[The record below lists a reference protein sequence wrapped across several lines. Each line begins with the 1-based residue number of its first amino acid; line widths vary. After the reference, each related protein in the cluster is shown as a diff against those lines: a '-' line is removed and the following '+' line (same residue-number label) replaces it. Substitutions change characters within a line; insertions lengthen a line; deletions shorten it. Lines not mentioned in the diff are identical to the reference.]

1 MAERTFNQ
9 GMTSVD
15 REQHNIFQN
24 LVTRTLWNVIES
36 DSRLEMDRQ
45 SKGCY
50 GKDKNVVLSKN
61 ASNEIQP
68 GLTQLNC
75 LSQLGARIGL
85 VNHGLPES

>member
-1 MAERTFNQ
+1 M
-9 GMTSVD
+9 
-15 REQHNIFQN
+15 
-24 LVTRTLWNVIES
+24 IES
-36 DSRLEMDRQ
+36 DSRLEMDSQ

-61 ASNEIQP
+61 AGNEIQP

-85 VNHGLPES
+85 VNHGLPESLNWDWTTEG

>member
-1 MAERTFNQ
+1 
-9 GMTSVD
+9 
-15 REQHNIFQN
+15 
-24 LVTRTLWNVIES
+24 
-36 DSRLEMDRQ
+36 MDRQ